1 MHTQYIYIYIYMH
14 VMLDTHAFAP
24 GSELSAQK
32 SLFDLRILERVN
44 VLPAPLQKGLGF
56 RV

>member
-1 MHTQYIYIYIYMH
+1 MH